1 MSETITISKS
11 GNPAFRQIKINSKW
25 FENSEYF
32 SVKQTEN
39 SMTIVKHYLE
49 IPDTARKTI
58 RGYFHVPCAFPVGR
72 HEICT
77 EDSTEDELVI
87 YFDWAGISY

>member
-1 MSETITISKS
+1 MSNTISITKS
-11 GNPAFRQIKINSKW
+11 GNPANRQVKINSDW
-25 FENSEYF
+25 FEGSEYF
-32 SVKQTEN
+32 SVEQTEN
-39 SMTIVKHYLE
+39 CMTITKHYM
-49 IPDTARKTI
+49 IVPSDARKTI
-58 RGYFHVPCAFPVGR
+58 RGYFHLPCTLPLGR